1 MPKFHAATYNMVA
14 KRIREQ
20 IGVYPERRVDYEIG
34 WTNGLIELSLEFA
47 KAFKK
52 DNELFDPI
60 KFLDACSSDPEVYP
74 LSELW
79 D

>member
-1 MPKFHAATYNMVA
+1 MVA

-20 IGVYPERRVDYEIG
+20 IAVFEPRRVDYEIG

-47 KAFKK
+47 KTFKK
-52 DNELFDPI
+52 DNELFDPL
-60 KFLDACSSDPEVYP
+60 KFLDACSPNPDLYP
-74 LSELW
+74 ISELW